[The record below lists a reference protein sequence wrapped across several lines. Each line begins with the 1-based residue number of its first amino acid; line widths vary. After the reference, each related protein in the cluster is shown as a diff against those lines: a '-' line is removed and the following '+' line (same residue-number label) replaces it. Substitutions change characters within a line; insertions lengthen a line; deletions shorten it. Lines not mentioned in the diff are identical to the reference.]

1 MGTEGGVRGKDV
13 LKFFFFRK
21 NGIVIMVARKGGING
36 AVVFCVCV
44 RGTLHR
50 HIYLCHGGNN
60 TSTSVQRCSMFPSNR
75 AC

>member
-1 MGTEGGVRGKDV
+1 M
-13 LKFFFFRK
+13 
-21 NGIVIMVARKGGING
+21 IMVARKESING

-44 RGTLHR
+44 CGALHR
-50 HIYLCHGGNN
+50 HIYLCHRGNN